1 MSETKSRFHWI
12 RWLAFSAVM
21 VALSTALS
29 YVKVWQMPMGGSVTL
44 LSMVPICAVGLMYGP
59 LKALPACF
67 VYSVIQMMQ
76 GGAFGWGLTPGVLI
90 VCLLFDYIVPFTGM
104 ALSGL
109 CYNKKAPL
117 PLVGVVAALVFRFAC
132 HFITGVTIWGD
143 FELLKASTWSYS
155 LLYNGTY
162 MLPELLFTLGAFA
175 LLFYTNVF
183 DRMRRIL
190 N

>member
-1 MSETKSRFHWI
+1 M
-12 RWLAFSAVM
+12 
-21 VALSTALS
+21 
-29 YVKVWQMPMGGSVTL
+29 
-44 LSMVPICAVGLMYGP
+44 
-59 LKALPACF
+59 
-67 VYSVIQMMQ
+67 
-76 GGAFGWGLTPGVLI
+76 
-90 VCLLFDYIVPFTGM
+90 
-104 ALSGL
+104 
-109 CYNKKAPL
+109 
-117 PLVGVVAALVFRFAC
+117 VFRFAC